1 MVFPSNPEFLQ
12 TPRLAFRC
20 WRAADDALALS
31 LWQDA
36 DVMRYIGGPMTD
48 AEVQAR
54 LQAEMDRQNHFGF
67 QYWPM
72 FLRETGA
79 FAGCCGLKP
88 FHDEA
93 GVMEMGIHVARA
105 LWGARLGEE
114 ATRAI
119 IAYAFSN
126 VGARALTAAHHPENA
141 NSKALLLRLGFV
153 YTHDEIWIRT
163 GQSHPF
169 YRLEPPTHTTT

>member
-1 MVFPSNPEFLQ
+1 MSNLDFLE
-12 TPRLAFRC
+12 TPRLTFRC
-20 WRAADDALALS
+20 WMAADRPLASS

-36 DVMRYIGGPMTD
+36 EVMRYMGGPMTD
-48 AEVQAR
+48 AEVDAR
-54 LQAEMDRQNHFGF
+54 LSREIGTQERLGF

-93 GVMEMGIHVARA
+93 GVMEMGIHVARPF
-105 LWGARLGEE
+105 WGTRLGEE
-114 ATRAI
+114 ATRAV

-126 VGARALTAAHHPENA
+126 LRARALTAAHHPENA
-141 NSKALLLRLGFV
+141 NSKALLRRLGFV